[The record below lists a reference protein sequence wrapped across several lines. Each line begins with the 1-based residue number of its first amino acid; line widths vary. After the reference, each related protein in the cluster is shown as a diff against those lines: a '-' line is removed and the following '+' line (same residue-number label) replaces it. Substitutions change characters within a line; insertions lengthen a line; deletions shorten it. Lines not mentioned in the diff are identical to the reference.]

1 MAAGHFLIFR
11 LAFDEEF
18 ERRFLSYQE
27 QAKQHLL
34 SDNQEFV
41 STMSGII
48 ELDPEAVEKTGY
60 GEKWKQRLDIIEEMN
75 AERDKVEGKIYMVYI
90 LLIASVLSS
99 SIAFLIPDGLP
110 IISGYI
116 FYVTSISWWLQIF
129 ALLMMLYLLLQQY
142 LLERHLSDPK
152 YVEKR
157 EGIKITPPDE
167 NTIGRFIRR
176 IVDIF

>member
-1 MAAGHFLIFR
+1 MNEPNILIVISVIMAAGHFLIFR

-27 QAKQHLL
+27 RAKQHLL

-41 STMSGII
+41 STMKGIL

-60 GEKWKQRLDIIEEMN
+60 GEQWKQRLDIIEEMK
-75 AERDKVEGKIYMVYI
+75 AERDKVEGKIYLVYI
-90 LLIASVLSS
+90 VLIASVLSS
-99 SIAFLIPDGLP
+99 SISFLIPEGIALLY
-110 IISGYI
+110 GYT
-116 FYVTSISWWLQIF
+116 FYVTSISWLLLML
-129 ALLMMLYLLLQQY
+129 ALLIIIYLLLQQY

-157 EGIKITPPDE
+157 EGRKLTS
-167 NTIGRFIRR
+167 
-176 IVDIF
+176 

>member
-11 LAFDEEF
+11 LAFDEDF
-18 ERRFLSYQE
+18 ESRFLSYQE

-60 GEKWKQRLDIIEEMN
+60 GEQWKQRLDIIEEMN
-75 AERDKVEGKIYMVYI
+75 SERDKVEGKIYMVYI
-90 LLIASVLSS
+90 VLIASVLSS
-99 SIAFLIPDGLP
+99 SIAFLIPEGIALP
-110 IISGYI
+110 YGYT
-116 FYVTSISWWLQIF
+116 FYSTSISWWLLLI
-129 ALLMMLYLLLQQY
+129 ALLMMLFLLLQQY

-157 EGIKITPPDE
+157 EGRKISPPGE
-167 NTIGRFIRR
+167 NTIGRVLRR
-176 IVDIF
+176 IVDVF